1 VLKIDQLDDHITVK
15 KSAIEEE
22 FEAARREKKEKKK
35 NKKKNKEG
43 DYRDYQYEDDQ
54 QVSDNDSHH
63 NN

>member
-54 QVSDNDSHH
+54 QVPDNDSH
-63 NN
+63 